1 MKPSPSSDNDE
12 VDRRITKLL
21 KDLGSSEVNYP
32 PELLAARRAT
42 FLAQVEQLSTAD
54 SGEAL
59 SAGDQEIVKL
69 LGNLKSAQG
78 EYPPEL
84 LAARRSAFLRQM
96 KRAGTVSLL
105 DELRLSINRI
115 FQYKTTIPT
124 VPPARLMRISLVTV
138 SLAAAVFIGSLL
150 AGRIGQ
156 AFIPSPSEVVVEPAH
171 LRPTSTGEVA
181 IIICEADDQTPACP
195 PGELDPSQDL
205 ADAANGPARPAVS
218 KDAQFSQDGV
228 HRAAHVNDG
237 RGGVSW
243 VSNSPGSWIKV
254 DLGQVRTINTVS
266 LQKGDSGSSNDNNP
280 GQFVIA
286 VALSDVYADGNSRND
301 YSEYAQIFN
310 SEQAGFSGTVAQ
322 TETIQAQF
330 PAVPARFVKITF
342 EKAGAAIEEIG
353 VFMVRP
359 PVLAEQPTRTP
370 GDDLPGIAL
379 SPISTNTLSVMG
391 TATSVIAGSQ
401 QPTDTAVPSPTDT
414 LPPTVSNTPTPL
426 PTNTQ
431 TPTDTSTPVPTDP
444 LPSDTPVPLPTVVP
458 PTIIPPTAIAPPVQP
473 PPVSTEPIIV
483 TGNGQILTFT
493 CNGNAAEIRGHANT
507 VMLLGSCSSITVKG
521 NDNRVF
527 WEYGSPVITNHGK
540 DNIIEQL

>member
-42 FLAQVEQLSTAD
+42 FLSQVEQLSTAD

-69 LGNLKSAQG
+69 LGKLKSAQG

-84 LAARRSAFLRQM
+84 LAARRSAFLSQM

-105 DELRLSINRI
+105 DELRLFINRI
-115 FQYKTTIPT
+115 FQYKTSIPT

-171 LRPTSTGEVA
+171 LLPTNTGEVA
-181 IIICEADDQTPACP
+181 IIICEPDDQTPACP

-218 KDAQFSQDGV
+218 KDAQSSQDGV
-228 HRAAHVNDG
+228 HRAAYVNDG
-237 RGGVSW
+237 HGGVSW

-254 DLGQVRTINTVS
+254 DLGQVQTINTVS
-266 LQKGDSGSSNDNNP
+266 LQKGDSGTSNDNNP

-286 VALSDVYADGNSRND
+286 VALSDVYADGDSSND

-310 SEQAGFSGTVAQ
+310 SEQAGFSGTVAR
-322 TETIQAQF
+322 TETMQAQF

-370 GDDLPGIAL
+370 EDDLPGIAL
-379 SPISTNTLSVMG
+379 SPISTNTSWVIG
-391 TATSVIAGSQ
+391 TATSVLAGSQ
-401 QPTDTAVPSPTDT
+401 QPTDTAVPSPTD
-414 LPPTVSNTPTPL
+414 TPL

-444 LPSDTPVPLPTVVP
+444 LPSDTPVSLPTVVP

-527 WEYGSPVITNHGK
+527 WEYGSPVITNQGR